1 MTKQLLATA
10 LAAVL
15 MLAAAAPT
23 AAEHYG
29 STDPTTETPC
39 AAMCTVFDEGGTEI
53 CLFEVSR
60 DNYAGALGYY
70 TFSGRDGD
78 CGGTNPVLGTS
89 YTIDID
95 IYTRMDSYPM
105 LRSIGPRTERN
116 EIQVT
121 N

>member
-23 AAEHYG
+23 AVAT

-39 AAMCTVFDEGGTEI
+39 AALCTVYEGGYET
-53 CLFEVSR
+53 CVFEVSR
-60 DNYAGALGYY
+60 DNYEGALGYY

-89 YTIDID
+89 YTIDIGSID
-95 IYTRMDSYPM
+95 IYIYIYSCV
-105 LRSIGPRTERN
+105 GPRTERN
-116 EIQVT
+116 GIQVT